1 MAKAPSR
8 QIKVYSKYRSDKVVP
23 ELRLMGVWLEA
34 CGFKIGDLVKITVKN
49 QELIIKPIA
58 HGD

>member
-8 QIKVYSKYRSDKVVP
+8 QIKVYSKHRSDKVVP

-34 CGFKIGDLVKITVKN
+34 SGFKIGDKVKITVKD
-49 QELIIKPIA
+49 QELIIKPLS
-58 HGD
+58 